1 MESLPMSNSINTHA
15 YWKIEVLTPVHVGV
29 GIERAWKQGTDILQ
43 KDGKVH
49 LLNNEQLFKSLYH
62 IGRLKHYSSQLAA
75 GKIQECENE
84 INKLGTAIPVLQTFT
99 FPYRDL
105 ATDGIRPLIRNGAT
119 GRPYLPGS
127 SIKGAVRSILFKYV
141 KQNIRALQNATNND
155 AVFGGINNN
164 IMRLFRFT
172 DASMNRS
179 KLMRMKIFN
188 LKNEGGKW
196 VGGWKHGGNTTEQF
210 NQSGFHN
217 DLEVFP
223 VGAIGFMRFGVAD
236 KISNNIWQQILN
248 GVPERVKGLPDSK
261 IALLQNPSFNL
272 FAVINSHTKRYLTKQ
287 ITFFKK
293 YDDAEYTAD
302 IIEKLEALKNSIP
315 ADNSYC
321 ILKLAGGSGFH
332 SITGDWQYEQGFTQ
346 EHVGIHS
353 GKGKSVGKHKY
364 KSRKIAFEKV
374 NGEWQFYPMGFV
386 KITKH
391 SFEEWQRLQE
401 TENQKQE
408 AAAAQAAAEA
418 QKQAEQLAL
427 QAAEAQRLAAEAAAE
442 EERIR
447 EEARKPQYFKGNL
460 RIGAEIE
467 GIIEKVGRPNK
478 VRVLVREGYEPVMDV
493 SYGAGFDA
501 DKVGATVT
509 LKIGSLRG
517 AGEKAQLLQVTF
529 VKFK

>member
-43 KDGKVH
+43 KDSKVH
-49 LLNNEQLFKSLYH
+49 LLNNEQLFERLYH
-62 IGRLKHYSSQLAA
+62 IGKLEHYSSQLAT
-75 GKIQECENE
+75 GKIKECENE
-84 INKLGTAIPVLQTFT
+84 INKLGADIPVLQTFD
-99 FPYRDL
+99 FPYKDL
-105 ATDGIRPLIRNGAT
+105 AADGIRPLIRNSAT
-119 GRPYLPGS
+119 GKPYLPGS
-127 SIKGAVRSILFKYV
+127 SMKGAIRSILFNYLRKNV
-141 KQNIRALQNATNND
+141 DALKGKNSNED
-155 AVFGGINNN
+155 IFGDINNN

-172 DASMNRS
+172 DAPMSQS

-188 LKNEGGKW
+188 LRKEGSEW
-196 VGGWKHGGNTTEQF
+196 EGGWKHGGNTTEKF

-223 VGAIGFMRFGVAD
+223 VGSVGFIRFGVAD
-236 KISNNIWQQILN
+236 KISNNIWQGILGN
-248 GVPERVKGLPDSK
+248 LTESK

-272 FAVINSHTKRYLTKQ
+272 FAVINSHTKKYLTKQ
-287 ITFFKK
+287 IAFFKK
-293 YDDAEYTAD
+293 YNEAEHTSD
-302 IIEKLEALKNSIP
+302 IIERLEALKNNIP

-332 SITGDWQYEQGFTQ
+332 SITGDWRFENDFINVVVNGDSHFATIDRN
-346 EHVGIHS
+346 GN
-353 GKGKSVGKHKY
+353 KKRY

-374 NGEWQFYPMGFV
+374 NDEWQFYPMGFV

-401 TENQKQE
+401 TEKQKQE

-418 QKQAEQLAL
+418 QKQAEQRAL
-427 QAAEAQRLAAEAAAE
+427 QLAEAQRLAAKAEAE
-442 EERIR
+442 V
-447 EEARKPQYFKGNL
+447 EEAKKPRYFTGNL
-460 RIGAEIE
+460 KSGAEID
-467 GIIEKVGRPNK
+467 GIIEKVGKPNK
-478 VRVLVREGYEPVMDV
+478 VRVLVREGYEPILDV
-493 SYGAGFDA
+493 IYGQGFDA

-509 LKIGSLRG
+509 LKIGNVKGSG
-517 AGEKAQLLQVTF
+517 ANAQLLQVTF